1 MEEARRN
8 ISTAAEASARQANK
22 KRRDITFAPGNYVY
36 LRTTH
41 LALPRQLSRK
51 LAAQWIG
58 PFAVESAISS
68 VAYRL
73 HLPPRYSRLHPVFH
87 ANEAP

>member
-1 MEEARRN
+1 M
-8 ISTAAEASARQANK
+8 
-22 KRRDITFAPGNYVY
+22 Y

-41 LALPRQLSRK
+41 LALPRLLSRK

-58 PFAVESAISS
+58 PFTVESAVSP

-87 ANEAP
+87 VSLLKPHNGPLPQHQEPIFNEDQEEEYEVEEIL